1 MPLAWNAPDAWI
13 LSTEQPTFACAPPYV
28 GNGRL
33 GLRLGALILG
43 TDRGA
48 PPLTGAGAEACHL
61 AVPRFDHSWP
71 LQSFAAHGRDGFQ
84 HCLPS
89 WAQLRLR
96 IGNSEFR
103 PGCVVTGSRRPLT
116 TSLDLRTG
124 EAGLDGAWMVDG
136 RAVAVRIRLLIP
148 RSIPH
153 GAFWEL
159 ELDGMPAAAEVE
171 FGLDGDH
178 LVDDL
183 DQEYRIGNG
192 ELSAELRTRRRGR
205 AIALGQRWQAEGATV
220 AGVDCAAGHAR
231 VRLVSTGPRL
241 RLTVC
246 YACHGGTEAGGA
258 REVAAD
264 LDALQRGLLDGSL
277 RRGNERLWRA
287 LWDRGLD
294 VTALPLPP
302 VDRRFV
308 LAQQFYLLASYDGS
322 AHLVAPLGLSGNQWR
337 GTQLWDA
344 DLWHGRALAILW
356 PSLARQLLRARLAML
371 PAARERA
378 RALGLRG
385 ARFPWMSDEE
395 GAELTPEGP
404 YREELHVNA
413 WSMLL
418 AWDLWRTTGDRAILE
433 EAWPL
438 LAEVAEFW
446 CARSERGADGTWHLR
461 RLLGPDEA
469 VHENPRNPQLC
480 DDNLA
485 TNLAV
490 RTALRAAT
498 AAAGILG
505 RTAAA
510 EWEVVA
516 AGLALQQPDDAGVIP
531 EYAGYD
537 GHAIKQAD
545 AILAFFPLDLRLP
558 PEQVEA
564 TVAYYHERM
573 LSGPLMSEQIEA
585 AIRLRL
591 GREAKEAVLGDL
603 VRAYRRCVRG
613 AFEVPYE
620 VNCNSNSVM
629 LTACGGLLN
638 ALACGW
644 WAYREPGDD
653 GALIP
658 RLGCGAGSAASAAGG
673 AVTA

>member
-1 MPLAWNAPDAWI
+1 MPLAWNASDAWI

-43 TDRGA
+43 TDRDA
-48 PPLTGAGAEACHL
+48 PPLPGAGAEECRM

-96 IGNSEFR
+96 VGTSEFR
-103 PGCVVTGSRRPLT
+103 PGCAITGSRHPLT

-124 EAGLDGAWMVDG
+124 EAGLDGMWMLDG
-136 RAVAVRIRLLIP
+136 GAVRVRIRLLIP
-148 RSIPH
+148 RSCPH

-159 ELDGMPAAAEVE
+159 ELDNLPAEAQVE

-178 LVDDL
+178 LAADFA
-183 DQEYRIGNG
+183 QEYRITGHDIG
-192 ELSAELRTRRRGR
+192 AQLRTRRRAR
-205 AIALGQRWQAEGATV
+205 ELTLGLRWQAEGATV
-220 AGVDCAAGHAR
+220 AAEDCTATHGR
-231 VRLVSTGPRL
+231 VRLASTGKNL

-246 YACHGGTEAGGA
+246 YACHGGTEQGGIA
-258 REVAAD
+258 EVAAD
-264 LDALQRGLLDGSL
+264 LTTLERGLADGSL
-277 RRGNERLWRA
+277 RRENERLWRA
-287 LWDRGLD
+287 LWTSGLD
-294 VTALPLPP
+294 VTALPLSAT
-302 VDRRFV
+302 DQRFL
-308 LAQQFYLLASYDGS
+308 LAQQFYLLSSYDGS
-322 AHLVAPLGLSGNQWR
+322 SHPVAPLGLSGNQWR

-356 PSLARQLLRARLAML
+356 PQLARQLLRARLTML
-371 PAARERA
+371 PAAHARA
-378 RALGLRG
+378 TALGLRG
-385 ARFPWMSDEE
+385 AVFPWMSDEE
-395 GAELTPEGP
+395 GGDATPAGP
-404 YREELHVNA
+404 YREELHLNA
-413 WSMLL
+413 WAMLL
-418 AWDLWRTTGDRAILE
+418 PWDLWRTTGDRTVLD

-438 LAEVAEFW
+438 LSGVADFW
-446 CARSERGADGTWHLR
+446 CSRSVRDADGTWHLR
-461 RLLGPDEA
+461 RVLGPDEA
-469 VHENPRNPQLC
+469 VHEHPRNPQLC

-505 RTAAA
+505 REAHP
-510 EWEVVA
+510 EWEAVA
-516 AGLALQQPDDAGVIP
+516 AGLVLQPPGADGVLP
-531 EYAGYD
+531 EYAGYN

-545 AILAFFPLDLRLP
+545 TILAFFPLDLQLP

-591 GREAKEAVLGDL
+591 GREAKTAVLADL
-603 VRAYRRCVRG
+603 LRAYRRCVRG

-620 VNCNSNSVM
+620 VNCNSNSIM

-644 WAYREPGDD
+644 WAYRQPGDD

-658 RLGCGAGSAASAAGG
+658 RLECGEARSAAAG
-673 AVTA
+673 